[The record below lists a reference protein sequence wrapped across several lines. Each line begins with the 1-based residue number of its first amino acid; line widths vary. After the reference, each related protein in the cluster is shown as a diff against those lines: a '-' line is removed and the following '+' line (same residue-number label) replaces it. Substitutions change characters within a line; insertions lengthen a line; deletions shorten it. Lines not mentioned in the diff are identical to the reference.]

1 MDSSLAVG
9 RVQPFRVLIG
19 GVSILAPAMPRR
31 THHGPVTH
39 KLNPIELEKKMRA
52 PYHSHV
58 YPVEHAT
65 RTATLKGATLKAS
78 TKQLAET
85 RQWSLPAMGRR
96 GMFSPTQKGAS

>member
-19 GVSILAPAMPRR
+19 GVSILAPAMPRH
-31 THHGPVTH
+31 THHRSITH
-39 KLNPIELEKKMRA
+39 KLNPIELKKKMRV
-52 PYHSHV
+52 PYHSHG

-65 RTATLKGATLKAS
+65 RTATLKGATSKAS
-78 TKQLAET
+78 TKQLVET
-85 RQWSLPAMGRR
+85 RKWSLPAMGRR